1 MDEAEEVNVTAVV
14 PNSAPARPGGLRTAD
29 SCPSCGNSA
38 GFTPNMPLLPT
49 AAWVYAIGG
58 IEPRF
63 PRLSIEKEF
72 AQATGRAETKGLT
85 DRQAFHQVLSQRQNR
100 YLARQLCWVLTIEGL
115 DTYILHPRD
124 PADLELLVE
133 AVRPNPSEMDI
144 DLVIGVRGPIAS
156 PEMCNGLTVPI
167 VIFDQIYSFD
177 RSALLERI
185 PRPKDAPVEEFRR
198 AAGELFDKIMQIA
211 DNAGSTDEHR
221 AVNYLANRYPP
232 IYAIAFEAF
241 HRNQSL
247 TAVEVRPSALSGV
260 RKVVDVIFSFTN
272 RNTDVVE
279 QFFVRVDVTEE
290 FPFLVTKLSPFFNR

>member
-1 MDEAEEVNVTAVV
+1 MEQSESNERPTTVSASGNDAPMPPASLVRAVV
-14 PNSAPARPGGLRTAD
+14 SSPVSLPCPTCGVSMQVNS
-29 SCPSCGNSA
+29 GNNSVTTSA
-38 GFTPNMPLLPT
+38 Y
-49 AAWVYAIGG
+49 VYALGR

-63 PRLSIEKEF
+63 PSPAVEKEF

-185 PRPKDAPVEEFRR
+185 PRPKD
-198 AAGELFDKIMQIA
+198 
-211 DNAGSTDEHR
+211 
-221 AVNYLANRYPP
+221 
-232 IYAIAFEAF
+232 
-241 HRNQSL
+241 
-247 TAVEVRPSALSGV
+247 
-260 RKVVDVIFSFTN
+260 
-272 RNTDVVE
+272 
-279 QFFVRVDVTEE
+279 
-290 FPFLVTKLSPFFNR
+290 